1 MNNYIEMIKPIKILG
16 KPIDITDHRDG
27 KENIG
32 KMTSMT
38 DENGTR
44 YYKCISERYS
54 TIRLKNL
61 NDGTYKAKSYFPSG
75 YYVKEY
81 EFAFIRSEIVAVD
94 SLENDKE
101 CTIRD
106 IYELKEMDKKPIY
119 LKNVLPKNTTNESVP
134 IEKRIKYIDRKEI

>member
-1 MNNYIEMIKPIKILG
+1 MFKITKP
-16 KPIDITDHRDG
+16 TDG

-32 KMTSMT
+32 KMTSIT

-44 YYKCISERYS
+44 YYKCISVRKS
-54 TIRLKNL
+54 RKRNISNNKKLKL
-61 NDGTYKAKSYFPSG
+61 YFDPIVPAG

-81 EFAFIRSEIVAVD
+81 EFVFVRSEIIAVE

-101 CTIRD
+101 CAIRD

-119 LKNVLPKNTTNESVP
+119 LKNDLPKNATNESVP
-134 IEKRIKYIDRKEI
+134 IEKRIKYIDRKD